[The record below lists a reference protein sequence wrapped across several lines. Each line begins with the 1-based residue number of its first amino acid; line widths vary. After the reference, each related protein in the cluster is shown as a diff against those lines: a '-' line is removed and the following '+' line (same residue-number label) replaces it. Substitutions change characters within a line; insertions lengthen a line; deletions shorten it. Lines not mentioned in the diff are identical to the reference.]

1 MNKFN
6 YILKQYGVTAYFGHT
21 AQNRDQWKVLANPA
35 MKTLWYAFHIHSFD
49 KINRKVHLSQKL
61 HFYMWQIVL
70 RLSRKC
76 YAFKETITN
85 IS

>member
-1 MNKFN
+1 M
-6 YILKQYGVTAYFGHT
+6 AYFHHT

-35 MKTLWYAFHIHSFD
+35 MKTLWYMTFTYIFFE
-49 KINRKVHLSQKL
+49 KINRKEHLSQKL

-76 YAFKETITN
+76 YAFKEAITN